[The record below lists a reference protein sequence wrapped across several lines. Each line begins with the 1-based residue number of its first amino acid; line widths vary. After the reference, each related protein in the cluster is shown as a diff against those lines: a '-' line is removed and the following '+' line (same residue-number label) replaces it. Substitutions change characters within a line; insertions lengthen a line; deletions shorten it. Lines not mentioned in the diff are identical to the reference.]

1 MTAWVMWVI
10 AVGVVLAP
18 VGLLLAFN
26 GRDASDSRGR
36 RLDTRWRS

>member
-1 MTAWVMWVI
+1 MAGWVMWGI
-10 AVGVVLAP
+10 ATVVVLAP
-18 VGLLLAFN
+18 VVLLLVFN